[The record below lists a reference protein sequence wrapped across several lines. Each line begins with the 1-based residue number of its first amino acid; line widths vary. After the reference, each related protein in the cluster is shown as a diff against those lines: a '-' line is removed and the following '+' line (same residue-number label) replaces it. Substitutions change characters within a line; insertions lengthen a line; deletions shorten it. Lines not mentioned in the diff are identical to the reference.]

1 MVEQLQ
7 SMCEIFIRNRDTI
20 KDEFYWDNQYI
31 IPVCAAVFAEKGA
44 AISPERLG
52 QCRRL
57 LKENTGIFSDFRNE
71 VELPMVTML
80 ASSADPA
87 KRLSDTLAIY
97 DILKKHFRGGSFTA
111 LTAAII
117 SGMTDV
123 GSAEQL
129 AARGKAIHGMM
140 KQAHPFLTDSE
151 DSVFAVLMA
160 FSPKNDQLLFED
172 MEACYTLLRK
182 FTGDSNTAQTISHI
196 LALYEGAPEE
206 KCARLNRLY
215 DLLAKQRRKY
225 SKYYELGV
233 LACLAQTAPDLD
245 ELTAQIAHAD
255 NFLDGQRGYSGLG
268 IDRKTR
274 TMHAAM
280 IASCLYPTSN
290 VTTVAVTGTIAM
302 IAAQYTAMCA
312 IIAIN
317 AAT

>member
-7 SMCEIFIRNRDTI
+7 SLCELFLRNRDTI
-20 KDEFYWDNQYI
+20 KDEFRWDNQYI
-31 IPVCAAVFAEKGA
+31 IPVCAVVFTEKGA

-52 QCRRL
+52 QCRQL
-57 LKENTGIFSDFRNE
+57 LKSNTGIFSDFRSN

-97 DILKKHFRGGSFTA
+97 EILKKYFRGGNFTA

-123 GSAEQL
+123 SSAEQL
-129 AARGKAIHGMM
+129 AARGKALFEMM

-160 FSPKNDQLLFED
+160 FSPKDDQQLFED
-172 MEACYTLLRK
+172 MEACYSLLRK
-182 FTGDSNTAQTISHI
+182 FTGDSNTAQTLSHI
-196 LALYEGAPEE
+196 LALYDGSPEE
-206 KCARLNRLY
+206 KFARLNRLY
-215 DLLAKQRRKY
+215 DLIVKQRRKY

-233 LACLAQTAPDLD
+233 LACLAQTVPDLD

-255 NFLDGQRGYSGLG
+255 NFLDGQRGYTGLG
-268 IDRKTR
+268 IDKKTR

-290 VTTVAVTGTIAM
+290 VTTVAVTSTLTM

-312 IIAIN
+312 LIAIN